1 MLYEI
6 NKVKFG
12 KWVGLSLIV
21 SCCIRT
27 EPLVRG
33 YVANKPLYVYAGL
46 V

>member
-6 NKVKFG
+6 NKVKFR

-21 SCCIRT
+21 SCCIRA

-33 YVANKPLYVYAGL
+33 YAAIKPLYIYAGL